1 MRGRFLPAT
10 LLMCMLF
17 AMRPLAAQIIER
29 PKILLINSYNPEYAW
44 TENQYDGIMDKLES
58 LGREYLV
65 FTEYLDWKR
74 NPTEGNLRLMYE
86 LCKSKY
92 RDKKIDLIITTD
104 DTALHFAIDHR
115 DELFSSA
122 PIVFS
127 GVYKDEVQEIA
138 KGQGRITGVYQDMSI
153 DATIRCALK
162 INPLIDRAYILNEDT
177 ESGHQTER
185 LSREALARAMPN
197 APVFSLSD
205 RSLEEIVAMV
215 PMLDRNSLFIMGSYS
230 IEKNGQP
237 LTIERLAARISA
249 ESAVPVYSLFTHS
262 FGSGAIGGVMISGRL
277 HGANAGDIAVRYLN
291 GEPFQFLTPLTDGNT
306 VTEFDYKAFRRFGIP
321 AWAAPKGARF
331 INRDEPFFI
340 RYKTESL
347 FMLTIFVFLVG
358 AVQLLLLLNRQAREL
373 ALTDQLTGLPN
384 RSAIL
389 RIADRTIRSTERW
402 NKCGV
407 MYIDIDNF
415 KYINDTYGHETG
427 DKVLLHVS
435 ETLGTLIAENMRLS
449 RFGGDEFLII
459 VENSS
464 YDKIEAFAQY
474 VHATFTQKVTIAGQE
489 LFLTISTGISVYPDH
504 GLHFNELYK
513 NADVAMFKAK
523 SAGKTRFVFYND
535 AMFQE
540 LRRRMELATALHSA
554 IANGELS
561 VVYQP
566 QINLKTGFIDGIE
579 ALLRWNHPREGA
591 IPPAEFI
598 PIAEDTGQIA
608 DIGLF
613 VIRSVAQLLRKAKD
627 AGTEGLTVSVNIS
640 VKQLATEGFLETLL
654 EIVKGE
660 GIEPSNLSLEIT
672 ESILIVSVEEI
683 RKTLQAIREAGFP
696 LLLDDFGKG
705 YSSLTYLRRL
715 PVNVIKMDKVFIDD
729 MFEDERSRAFMIAII
744 RTCHDLSLKVVAE
757 GVETR
762 EQVQFLTEIGC
773 DYIQG
778 YYFSKPER
786 MERIASLFGR
796 CYLITAET

>member
-1 MRGRFLPAT
+1 
-10 LLMCMLF
+10 MLF
-17 AMRPLAAQIIER
+17 ALRPLAAQIIEH

-44 TENQYDGIMDKLES
+44 TEDQYDGIMDKLED

-74 NPTEGNLRLMYE
+74 NPTENNLRLMYE

-92 RDKKIDLIITTD
+92 REQKIDLIITTD
-104 DTALHFAIDHR
+104 DAALRFAIAHR

-122 PIVFS
+122 PIVFA
-127 GVYKDEVQEIA
+127 GVYRDEALQIT
-138 KGQGRITGVYQDMSI
+138 KGQARVTGAYQNMDI

-162 INPLIDRAYILNEDT
+162 INPRTDRAYILNEDT
-177 ESGHQTER
+177 ESGRQTEG
-185 LSREALARAMPN
+185 LTREALARVLPKV
-197 APVFSLSD
+197 PVFSLSD
-205 RSLEEIVAMV
+205 RSLDEIAAMV
-215 PMLDRNSLFIMGSYS
+215 QMLDRNSLFIMGSYS

-249 ESAVPVYSLFTHS
+249 ESSVPVYPLFTHS
-262 FGSGAIGGVMISGRL
+262 FGSGAIGGVMISGRR
-277 HGANAGDIAVRYLN
+277 HGENAGDIAVRYLN
-291 GEPFQFLTPLTDGNT
+291 GEPFRFLAPATDGNT
-306 VTEFDYKAFRRFGIP
+306 VTEFDYKAFQRFGIP
-321 AWAAPKGARF
+321 AWAAPKGAHF
-331 INRDEPFFI
+331 INRDDPFFV

-347 FMLTIFVFLVG
+347 FMLAIFVLLVG
-358 AVQLLLLLNRQAREL
+358 AVQLLLLLNRQARVL
-373 ALTDQLTGLPN
+373 ALTDQLTKLPN
-384 RSAIL
+384 RAAIL
-389 RIADRTIRSTERW
+389 RVAERTIRSTERW

-415 KYINDTYGHETG
+415 KYINDTFGHETG

-435 ETLGTLIAENMRLS
+435 ETLGSLIAENMRLS

-474 VHATFTQKVTIAGQE
+474 VHATFTRKATIAGQE
-489 LFLTISTGISVYPDH
+489 IFLTISTGISVYPDH
-504 GLHFNELYK
+504 GLHFSELYK

-523 SAGKTRFVFYND
+523 SAGKTRFVFYNES
-535 AMFQE
+535 MFQE

-561 VVYQP
+561 VMYQP
-566 QINLKTGFIDGIE
+566 QINLATGFIDGIE
-579 ALLRWNHPREGA
+579 ALLRWNHPREGP

-608 DIGLF
+608 EIGLF
-613 VIRSVAQLLRKAKD
+613 VIRSVAQLLKKAKD
-627 AGTEGLTVSVNIS
+627 TGIEGLTVSVNVS
-640 VKQLATEGFLETLL
+640 VKQLTTDGFLKTLL
-654 EIVKGE
+654 EIVRGE
-660 GIEPSNLSLEIT
+660 GVEPKSLSLEIT
-672 ESILIVSVEEI
+672 ESILLESVEEI
-683 RKTLQAIREAGFP
+683 RKTLQAIRDAGFP

-715 PVNVIKMDKVFIDD
+715 PVNVIKMDKAFVDD
-729 MFEDERSRAFMIAII
+729 MFEDERSRAFMVAII

-762 EQVQFLTEIGC
+762 EQVQFLGEIGC

-786 MERIASLFGR
+786 MERIASLLGR
-796 CYLITAET
+796 CYLITAGT